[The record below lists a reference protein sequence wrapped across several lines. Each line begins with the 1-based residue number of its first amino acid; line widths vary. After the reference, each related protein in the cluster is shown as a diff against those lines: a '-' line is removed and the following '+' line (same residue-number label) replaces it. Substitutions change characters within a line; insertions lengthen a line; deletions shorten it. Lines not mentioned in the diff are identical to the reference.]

1 MSSRVKVVVTGAAGQ
16 IAYSLIPRLVDGK
29 TFGNRTVDLCLVEI
43 PQVVSKL
50 EGLVM
55 ELEDSYFPHMGEVTY
70 TDNFEEASHD
80 ADWFLLVG
88 SIPRGIVYEGKKIE
102 ERSDLLKINGGIFV
116 GQGKAI
122 GKNGKED
129 AKILVVGNP
138 ANTNALI
145 GKNAAGKDSQ
155 LWMAMTM
162 LDSSRAKSV
171 ISKKTG
177 TNIENVKNMIIWGNH
192 SPTMYPDF
200 ENIVANGSPGKD
212 LIDDMDWV
220 NNEFLPVV
228 QQRGKAVIDSR
239 GASSATS
246 AAKAALDTVVA
257 CENPTAS
264 GDCFSAAVI
273 SDGSYDL
280 PEGIICGMPLM
291 TTPEGKVEIVR
302 DIVLSDFAKGKI
314 KISTDELIDERAAV
328 EDLLSK

>member
-1 MSSRVKVVVTGAAGQ
+1 MSSRVKVVVTGEAGQ

-29 TFGNRTVDLCLVEI
+29 TFGDRIVDLCLVEI

-116 GQGKAI
+116 NQGKAI
-122 GKNGKED
+122 GSNAKDD

-145 GKNAAGKDSQ
+145 GKNASGKDSQ

-171 ISKKTG
+171 LAKKT
-177 TNIENVKNMIIWGNH
+177 NVNVDQVSNMIIWGNH
-192 SPTMYPDF
+192 SPTMYPDI
-200 ENIVANGSPGKD
+200 ENAVVNGES
-212 LIDDMDWV
+212 ISSVINDMGWV
-220 NNEFLPVV
+220 ENEFLPTV
-228 QQRGKAVIDSR
+228 QQRGKAVIDAR

-246 AAKAALDTVVA
+246 AAKAALDTVIA
-257 CENPTAS
+257 CENPTDS
-264 GDCFSAAVI
+264 NDSFSAAVE
-273 SDGSYDL
+273 SDGSYGV
-280 PEGIICGMPLM
+280 PEGLICGFPLS
-291 TTPEGKVEIVR
+291 TDGNGVVTIKKGLE
-302 DIVLSDFAKGKI
+302 LSDFAKQKFQVSI
-314 KISTDELIDERAAV
+314 DELISERQAV
-328 EDLLSK
+328 EHLMQ

>member
-16 IAYSLIPRLVDGK
+16 IAYSLIPRLVDGR
-29 TFGNRTVDLCLVEI
+29 TFGDKIVDLCLVEI

-50 EGLVM
+50 EGMVM
-55 ELEDSYFPHMGEVTY
+55 ELEDSYFPQMGDVTY

-116 GQGKAI
+116 NQGKAI
-122 GKNGKED
+122 GENGKNN

-162 LDSSRAKSV
+162 LDASRAKSV
-171 ISKKTG
+171 ISKKVG
-177 TNIENVKNMIIWGNH
+177 SNISHVKNMVIWGNH
-192 SPTMYPDF
+192 SPTMYPDI
-200 ENIVANGSPGKD
+200 ENVMIDGKLGSSV
-212 LIDDMDWV
+212 IEDMDWV
-220 NNEFLPVV
+220 ENSFLPTV
-228 QQRGKAVIDSR
+228 QQRGKSVIDAR

-246 AAKAALDTVVA
+246 AAKAALDTIIA
-257 CENPTAS
+257 CENTTED
-264 GDCFSAAVI
+264 GDCFSAAVA
-273 SDGSYDL
+273 SDGAYDV
-280 PEGIICGMPLM
+280 PEGLICGYPLI
-291 TTPEGKVEIVR
+291 TLADGSVEIKR
-302 DIVLSDFAKGKI
+302 DIVLSDFAKEKFQLSI
-314 KISTDELIDERAAV
+314 DELSSEREAV
-328 EDLLSK
+328 QHLMK